1 MTFLLTSYI
10 ALGVTFLLI
19 IDMLFISVILLKG
32 VPPYGFK
39 NRLPSLLWY

>member
-19 IDMLFISVILLKG
+19 IDIYFENTLCFCRGI
-32 VPPYGFK
+32 
-39 NRLPSLLWY
+39 